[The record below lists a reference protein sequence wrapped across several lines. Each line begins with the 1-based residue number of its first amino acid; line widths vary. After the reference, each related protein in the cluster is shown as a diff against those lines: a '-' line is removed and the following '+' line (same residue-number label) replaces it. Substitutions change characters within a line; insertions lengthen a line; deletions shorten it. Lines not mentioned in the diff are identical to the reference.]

1 MPALAS
7 KDSEKAPDY
16 LANPDSVLTLNIS
29 KFIVTI
35 QSAPSTRY
43 GLTQELRSTFNWHQS
58 PTPYSQIFTLTASHH
73 PTALCAN
80 AGSLLELLAAL
91 QQGLAAQILESS
103 EIYGVSV
110 FIGAIDMVRV
120 GHPEIQGQA
129 WVKGTAWLKVCDN
142 CGHAR
147 TQILA
152 VRVDG

>member
-1 MPALAS
+1 MCNVEGSSMVP
-7 KDSEKAPDY
+7 
-16 LANPDSVLTLNIS
+16 SVTS
-29 KFIVTI
+29 VHVT
-35 QSAPSTRY
+35 
-43 GLTQELRSTFNWHQS
+43 
-58 PTPYSQIFTLTASHH
+58 
-73 PTALCAN
+73 
-80 AGSLLELLAAL
+80 
-91 QQGLAAQILESS
+91 S

-129 WVKGTAWLKVCDN
+129 WVKRTAWLKVCDN

>member
-7 KDSEKAPDY
+7 KDSEKALDY

-35 QSAPSTRY
+35 RSAPSTRY
-43 GLTQELRSTFNWHQS
+43 GLMQELRSTFNWQQS

-91 QQGLAAQILESS
+91 QHGLAAQILESS
-103 EIYGVSV
+103 DVTGNMSDHSIYLRVSGVYIHEIT
-110 FIGAIDMVRV
+110 
-120 GHPEIQGQA
+120 QGLLL
-129 WVKGTAWLKVCDN
+129 G
-142 CGHAR
+142 R
-147 TQILA
+147 
-152 VRVDG
+152 